1 MELCFYRKKKK
12 KETLVL
18 KVILPYDFSSR
29 YQSSGPLDM
38 SDANASILPIK
49 GKINFRQIIPKKK
62 KKRAHR
68 DICDRFSIH
77 QNKHFDVLGQ
87 EYVPVT

>member
-62 KKRAHR
+62 KKELTE
-68 DICDRFSIH
+68 IS
-77 QNKHFDVLGQ
+77 
-87 EYVPVT
+87 VTGSLFIRTNILMFWDKSMSQ

>member
-29 YQSSGPLDM
+29 YRSSGPLDM

-62 KKRAHR
+62 KKELTE
-68 DICDRFSIH
+68 IS
-77 QNKHFDVLGQ
+77 
-87 EYVPVT
+87 VTGSLFIRTNILMFWDKSMSQ

>member
-1 MELCFYRKKKK
+1 M
-12 KETLVL
+12 VL

-29 YQSSGPLDM
+29 YRSSGPLDM

-62 KKRAHR
+62 KKELTE
-68 DICDRFSIH
+68 IS
-77 QNKHFDVLGQ
+77 
-87 EYVPVT
+87 VTGSLFIRTNILMFWDKSMSQ

>member
-1 MELCFYRKKKK
+1 M
-12 KETLVL
+12 VL

-62 KKRAHR
+62 KKELTE
-68 DICDRFSIH
+68 IS
-77 QNKHFDVLGQ
+77 
-87 EYVPVT
+87 VTGSLFIRTNILMFWDKSMSQ